1 MAPSYDQEQ
10 IRVALT
16 ETDDT
21 YTNYL
26 DLQTGNVVRVH
37 SSDED
42 TLNAILAEF
51 GDRYRYI
58 PGGNTG
64 AGDADVQTWLEAEGL

>member
-1 MAPSYDQEQ
+1 VASSYNREQ

-16 ETDDT
+16 ETDDS

-26 DLQTGNVVRVH
+26 DLQTGDVVRVH

-58 PGGNTG
+58 PGSN
-64 AGDADVQTWLEAEGL
+64 AAASDADVQTWLEAEGL

>member
-1 MAPSYDQEQ
+1 VAPSYDREQ

-26 DLQTGNVVRVH
+26 DLQTGNVIRVH
-37 SSDED
+37 SSDEA
-42 TLNAILAEF
+42 TLNEIRAEF

-58 PGGNTG
+58 PGSN
-64 AGDADVQTWLEAEGL
+64 AAADDAAVQTWLEAEGL